1 MPVHTRTCHI
11 CEANCGLLIET
22 EGRRVLRITG
32 DPDDPISRGHICPK
46 GNAIADLE
54 ADPDRLAGPVKRVG
68 GDWVPMDWDTA
79 LAEIGARLAAIRGA
93 GGGTSLYVGNPT
105 AHDFALGFQT
115 GALKKALGVRGVYS
129 ASTVDQMP
137 HQLAQYLLYGH
148 NALFPIPD
156 IERTQHLV
164 ILGGNPLASNGSVWT
179 VPDVKRRLADLK
191 ARGGR
196 LTVIDPRRSETAGI
210 ADSHHFIRPG
220 SDPALLIGLLLALD
234 EAGLVRPG
242 RLLPMLDGWEALWAA
257 LRRFDM
263 AALAQACGWAV
274 ADIRAL
280 AVEIGNGTPTAVY
293 GRIGVSTAPFGTLA
307 HWLIN
312 LINIATGNLDREGGA
327 MFSSPAIDIAGGSGP
342 GSHGRFHSRVSGH
355 PEVMGEF
362 PAVSL
367 AEEITTAGDGQV
379 KALVVIAGNP
389 VLSVPDGGALDEALA
404 GLDLMVSVDPHITA
418 TSRHAHYVLPP
429 CGPLAKDHY
438 PLLLAPIAFRNFAKF
453 SPALWEP
460 APGQKRDWE
469 IVAALARA
477 MAAAQGINLPPPV
490 HPREQLERMLA
501 RGGHSLAELAAH
513 PHGLDLGPH
522 VPRLPDRL
530 FTPDKRIRCAHP
542 LLMADLQGRFA
553 DWLAQAPA
561 PGLTLI
567 GRRHIRSNNSWAGN
581 APRLAKG
588 PEKCVALINPVDA
601 AAHGIADGAMVR
613 ISSDAGAVEAPARVT
628 DEIMPGVVSLP
639 HGFGHGR
646 PGVRLRV
653 AGQRPG
659 VSHNDL
665 TLRSRID
672 SLSGTAALVGTPV
685 TIAAA
690 AQAETAGFAVA
701 AGGANG

>member
-1 MPVHTRTCHI
+1 MAIHTRTCHI
-11 CEANCGLLIET
+11 CEANCGLLVET
-22 EGRRVLRITG
+22 EGRRVVSIRG
-32 DPDDPISRGHICPK
+32 DADDPISRGHVCPK

-54 ADPDRLAGPVKRVG
+54 ADPDRLTAPMKRVG
-68 GDWVPMDWDTA
+68 KDWQAMDWPTA
-79 LAEIGARLAAIRGA
+79 LAEIGTRFAAIKAA
-93 GGGTSLYVGNPT
+93 GGGAALYIGNPT
-105 AHDFALGFQT
+105 AHDFSLGFQT
-115 GALKKALGVRGVYS
+115 GALKKAMGVRGLYS

-137 HQLAQYLLYGH
+137 HQLAQYWLYGH

-156 IERTQHLV
+156 IERTRHLV

-179 VPDVKRRLADLK
+179 VPDVKRRIAELQ

-196 LTVIDPRRSETAGI
+196 LTVIDPRRSETAGV
-210 ADSHHFIRPG
+210 ADAHHFIRPG

-242 RLLPMLDGWEALWAA
+242 RLLPMLDGWDALWTA

-263 AALAQACGWAV
+263 PGLARACGWTPDA
-274 ADIRAL
+274 IRAL
-280 AVEIGNGTPTAVY
+280 AAELGNGEPTVVY

-312 LINIATGNLDREGGA
+312 LVNIATGNLDREGGA
-327 MFSSPAIDIAGGSGP
+327 MFSLPAIDIAGGSGP

-367 AEEITTAGDGQV
+367 AEEITTPGEGQV
-379 KALVVIAGNP
+379 QALVVVAGNP
-389 VLSVPDGGALDEALA
+389 VLSVPDGGALDAALA
-404 GLDLMVSVDPHITA
+404 GLKLMVSVDPHITA

-460 APGQKRDWE
+460 AEGQKRDWE
-469 IVAALARA
+469 IVAELARA
-477 MAAAQGINLPPPV
+477 IAVAQGITLPPPV
-490 HPREQLERMLA
+490 APRAQLDRMLA
-501 RGGHSLAELAAH
+501 KGGLSLAEVAAH

-522 VPRLPDRL
+522 QPRLPDRL
-530 FTPDKRIRCAHP
+530 FTPDKRIRCAP
-542 LLMADLQGRFA
+542 EPLMADLTGRFA
-553 DWLAQAPA
+553 DWLAQQPE

-567 GRRHIRSNNSWAGN
+567 GRRHIRSNNSWLGN

-588 PEKCVALINPVDA
+588 PDKCVALLNPADA
-601 AAHGIADGAMVR
+601 AAHGIADGALVR
-613 ISSDAGAVEAPARVT
+613 IASAAGAVEVPAQLT
-628 DEIMPGVVSLP
+628 EAMMAGVVSLP

-646 PGVRLRV
+646 PGVRLGI
-653 AGQRPG
+653 AGARPG
-659 VSHNDL
+659 ASHNDL

-672 SLSGTAALVGTPV
+672 PLSGTAALVGTPV
-685 TIAAA
+685 SIAPVEPEPA
-690 AQAETAGFAVA
+690 FAVA
-701 AGGANG
+701 AEERSG

>member
-1 MPVHTRTCHI
+1 MAIHTRTCHI
-11 CEANCGLLIET
+11 CEANCGLIVET
-22 EGRRVLRITG
+22 EGRRVVSIRG
-32 DPDDPISRGHICPK
+32 DADDPISRGHICPK

-54 ADPDRLAGPVKRVG
+54 ADPDRLTSPVKRVDG
-68 GDWVPMDWDTA
+68 AWVAIDWDTA
-79 LAEIGARLAAIRGA
+79 LAEIGARFAAIRA
-93 GGGTSLYVGNPT
+93 GGGAAALYVGNPT

-115 GALKKALGVRGVYS
+115 GALKKALGVRAVYS

-137 HQLAQYLLYGH
+137 HQLAQYWLYGH

-156 IERTQHLV
+156 IERTRHLV

-179 VPDVKRRLADLK
+179 VPDVKKRIREMQ

-196 LTVIDPRRSETAGI
+196 LTVIDPRRSETAGV
-210 ADSHHFIRPG
+210 ADAHHFIRPG
-220 SDPALLIGLLLALD
+220 SDPALLIGLLKALD
-234 EAGLVRPG
+234 EAGLVNPG
-242 RLLPMLDGWEALWAA
+242 RLLPMLHGWDAVWAS

-263 AALAQACGWAV
+263 AELARACGWTVPA
-274 ADIRAL
+274 IRAL
-280 AVEIGNGTPTAVY
+280 AAELGNGVPTCVY

-312 LINIATGNLDREGGA
+312 LLNIATGNLDREGGA

-342 GSHGRFHSRVSGH
+342 GSRGRFHSRVSGH

-367 AEEITTAGDGQV
+367 AEEIATPGDGQV
-379 KALVVIAGNP
+379 EALVVIAGNP
-389 VLSVPDGGALDEALA
+389 VLSVPDGGALDAALA
-404 GLDLMVSVDPHITA
+404 GLRLMVSVDPHITA

-453 SPALWEP
+453 SPALWAP
-460 APGQKRDWE
+460 LPGQKRDWE

-477 MAAAQGINLPPPV
+477 IAAAQGITLPPPV
-490 HPREQLERMLA
+490 DPREQLDRMLA
-501 RGGHSLAELAAH
+501 KGGRSLAEVMAH

-522 VPRLPDRL
+522 VERLPDRL
-530 FTPDKRIRCAHP
+530 FTPDKRIHCAP
-542 LLMADLQGRFA
+542 EPLMADLDGRFR
-553 DWLAQAPA
+553 DWLANQPEA
-561 PGLTLI
+561 GLVLI
-567 GRRHIRSNNSWAGN
+567 GRRHIRSNNSWLGN

-588 PEKCVALINPVDA
+588 PDKCIALINPADA
-601 AAHGIADGAMVR
+601 ATHGISDGGEVR
-613 ISSDAGAVEAPARVT
+613 ISSAAGCVEATAKVT

-646 PGVRLRV
+646 PGVRLGV
-653 AGQRPG
+653 AGARPG

-665 TLRSRID
+665 TLRTRID
-672 SLSGTAALVGTPV
+672 VLSGTAALVGTPV
-685 TIAAA
+685 AIAPAIQPA
-690 AQAETAGFAVA
+690 FAVA
-701 AGGANG
+701 ASGTNR

>member
-1 MPVHTRTCHI
+1 MPIHTRTCHI

-22 EGRRVLRITG
+22 DGRRVVGIRG
-32 DPDDPISRGHICPK
+32 DADDPISRGHICPK

-54 ADPDRLAGPVKRVG
+54 ADPDRLTSPMKRVG
-68 GDWVPMDWDTA
+68 DGWVALDWETA
-79 LAEIGARLAAIRGA
+79 LAEIGARFGAIKAA
-93 GGGTSLYVGNPT
+93 GGGAALYVGNPT
-105 AHDFALGFQT
+105 AHDFALGMQT

-137 HQLAQYLLYGH
+137 HQLAQYWLYGH

-156 IERTQHLV
+156 IERTRHLV

-179 VPDVKRRLADLK
+179 VPDVKRRLAEMQ

-196 LTVIDPRRSETAGI
+196 LTVIDPRRSETAGL
-210 ADSHHFIRPG
+210 ADAHHFIRPG

-234 EAGLVRPG
+234 EAGLVNPG
-242 RLLPMLDGWEALWAA
+242 RLLPMLEGWDAVWMA

-263 AALAQACGWAV
+263 GVLARACGWTV

-280 AVEIGNGTPTAVY
+280 AAELGNGQPTAVY

-312 LINIATGNLDREGGA
+312 LLNIATGNLDRPGGV
-327 MFSSPAIDIAGGSGP
+327 MFSSPAVDVAGGSGP

-367 AEEITTAGDGQV
+367 AEEITTPGDGQV
-379 KALVVIAGNP
+379 QALVVIAGNP
-389 VLSVPDGGALDEALA
+389 VLSVPDGGVLDTALA
-404 GLDLMVSVDPHITA
+404 GLQLMVSVDPCITA
-418 TSRHAHYVLPP
+418 TSAHAHYILPP

-460 APGQKRDWE
+460 LPGQKRDWE
-469 IVAALARA
+469 IVAELARA
-477 MAAAQGINLPPPV
+477 MAAAQGISLPPPV
-490 HPREQLERMLA
+490 NPREQLDRMLQKGA
-501 RGGHSLAELAAH
+501 RSLSKVMAH

-530 FTPDKRIRCAHP
+530 FTPGKTIRCAPAP
-542 LLMADLQGRFA
+542 LLADLDGRFA
-553 DWLAQAPA
+553 DWLAAGPA

-567 GRRHIRSNNSWAGN
+567 GRRHIRSNNSWLGN

-588 PEKCVALINPVDA
+588 PDKCVALINPADA
-601 AAHGIADGAMVR
+601 AAHGISDGDDVR
-613 ISSDAGAVEAPARVT
+613 ISSDSGSIVAPARVS
-628 DEIMPGVVSLP
+628 DEVMAGVVSLP

-646 PGVRLRV
+646 PGVQLSV
-653 AGQRPG
+653 AGARPG

-665 TLRSRID
+665 TSRARID
-672 SLSGTAALVGTPV
+672 TLSGTAALVGTPIV
-685 TIAAA
+685 IAR
-690 AQAETAGFAVA
+690 AG
-701 AGGANG
+701 

>member
-22 EGRRVLRITG
+22 SGRQVLSIKG

-54 ADPDRLAGPVKRVG
+54 TDPDRLTSPMKRIGNQWVAL
-68 GDWVPMDWDTA
+68 DWETA
-79 LAEIGARLAAIRGA
+79 LAEIGARFAAIKAAGGA
-93 GGGTSLYVGNPT
+93 GALYVGNPT
-105 AHDFALGFQT
+105 AHDFALGMQT

-137 HQLAQYLLYGH
+137 HQLAQYFLFGH

-179 VPDVKRRLADLK
+179 VPDVKRRIAEMQ

-196 LTVIDPRRSETAGI
+196 LTVIDPRRSETAGV
-210 ADSHHFIRPG
+210 ADAHHFIRPG

-234 EAGLVRPG
+234 EASLVNPG
-242 RLLPMLDGWEALWAA
+242 RLAPMLDGWDVAWAA
-257 LRRFDM
+257 LRRFSVAD
-263 AALAQACGWAV
+263 LARACGWSV
-274 ADIRAL
+274 AEIRAL
-280 AVEIGNGTPTAVY
+280 AAEIGNGVPTAVY

-312 LINIATGNLDREGGA
+312 LINIACGNLDRPGGV
-327 MFSSPAIDIAGGSGP
+327 MFSTPAVDVAGSSGP

-362 PAVSL
+362 PAISL
-367 AEEITTAGDGQV
+367 AEEIATPGEGQV

-389 VLSVPDGGALDEALA
+389 VLSVPDGGALDAALA
-404 GLDLMVSVDPHITA
+404 GLELMVSVDPHITA
-418 TSRHAHYVLPP
+418 TSAHAHYILPP
-429 CGPLAKDHY
+429 CAALAKDHY

-460 APGQKRDWE
+460 LPGQKQDWQV
-469 IVAALARA
+469 VAALAQA
-477 MAAAQGINLPPPV
+477 IGAAQGLNMPPPV
-490 HPREQLERMLA
+490 NPREQLDRMLQK
-501 RGGHSLAELAAH
+501 GPHGHSLAAVAAH
-513 PHGLDLGPH
+513 PHGLDLGAH
-522 VPRLPDRL
+522 SPRLPDRL
-530 FTPDKRIRCAHP
+530 ATPGKTIRCAPEP
-542 LLMADLQGRFA
+542 LIADLTGRFA
-553 DWLAQAPA
+553 AWLAAQPET
-561 PGLTLI
+561 GLTLI
-567 GRRHIRSNNSWAGN
+567 GRRHIRSNNSWLGN

-588 PEKCVALINPVDA
+588 PDKCILLINPADA
-601 AAHGIADGAMVR
+601 AAHGISDGDLVR
-613 ISSDAGAVEAPARVT
+613 ISSDAGSVEAPARVT
-628 DEIMPGVVSLP
+628 DEIMAGVVSLP

-646 PGVRLRV
+646 PGVRLGV

-665 TLRSRID
+665 TSRTRID
-672 SLSGTAALVGTPV
+672 VLSGTAALVGTPV
-685 TIAAA
+685 SIAPAPTTALPVATTAA
-690 AQAETAGFAVA
+690 SG
-701 AGGANG
+701 

>member
-1 MPVHTRTCHI
+1 MAIHTRTCHI

-22 EGRRVLRITG
+22 AGRRVVSIKG

-54 ADPDRLAGPVKRVG
+54 ADPDRLTSPMKRI
-68 GDWVPMDWDTA
+68 GDQWVALDWDTA
-79 LAEIGARLAAIRGA
+79 LAEIATRFAAIKAA
-93 GGGTSLYVGNPT
+93 GGAAALYVGNPT
-105 AHDFALGFQT
+105 AHDFALGMQT

-137 HQLAQYLLYGH
+137 HQLAQYFLYGH

-179 VPDVKRRLADLK
+179 VPDVKRRIGEMQ

-210 ADSHHFIRPG
+210 ADAHHFIRPG

-234 EAGLVRPG
+234 EAGLVNPG
-242 RLLPMLDGWEALWAA
+242 RLAPILEGWDVALAA
-257 LRRFDM
+257 LRRFSVAD
-263 AALAQACGWAV
+263 LARACGWSV
-274 ADIRAL
+274 AEICAL
-280 AVEIGNGTPTAVY
+280 AAEIGNGVPTAVY

-312 LINIATGNLDREGGA
+312 LVNIATGNLDRTGGV
-327 MFSSPAIDIAGGSGP
+327 MFSSPAVDVAGSSGP

-367 AEEITTAGDGQV
+367 AEEIATPGEGQV

-389 VLSVPDGGALDEALA
+389 VLSVPDGGALDAALY
-404 GLDLMVSVDPHITA
+404 GLELMVSIDPMITA
-418 TSRHAHYVLPP
+418 TSARAHYILPP
-429 CGPLAKDHY
+429 CPPLAKDHY

-453 SPALWEP
+453 SPGLWEP
-460 APGQKRDWE
+460 LPGQKRDWE
-469 IVAALARA
+469 VVAALAQSLG
-477 MAAAQGINLPPPV
+477 AAQGLNMPPPV
-490 HPREQLERMLA
+490 NPREQLDRMLQK
-501 RGGHSLAELAAH
+501 GGLSLEQIAAH

-522 VPRLPDRL
+522 QPRLPDRL
-530 FTPDKRIRCAHP
+530 FTPAKTIRCAP
-542 LLMADLQGRFA
+542 EPIIADLTARFA
-553 DWLAQAPA
+553 AWLAQQPE

-567 GRRHIRSNNSWAGN
+567 GRRHIRSNNSWLGN

-588 PEKCVALINPVDA
+588 PDKCILLINPADA
-601 AAHGIADGAMVR
+601 AAHGIADGDMVR
-613 ISSDAGAVEAPARVT
+613 ISSDAGTVEAPARVT
-628 DEIMPGVVSLP
+628 DEIMAGVVSLP

-646 PGVRLRV
+646 PGVRLGV

-672 SLSGTAALVGTPV
+672 MLSGTAALVGTPV
-685 TIAAA
+685 RIARAL
-690 AQAETAGFAVA
+690 AVA
-701 AGGANG
+701 ATAATG

>member
-22 EGRRVLRITG
+22 EGRRVLSIRG
-32 DPDDPISRGHICPK
+32 DGDDPISRGHICPK
-46 GNAIADLE
+46 GNAIADIE
-54 ADPDRLAGPVKRVG
+54 ADPDRLTSPMKRVCDG
-68 GDWVPMDWDTA
+68 WVALDWETA
-79 LAEIGARLAAIRGA
+79 LAEIGARFAAIKSA
-93 GGGTSLYVGNPT
+93 GGGAALYVGNPT
-105 AHDFALGFQT
+105 AHDFALGFQM

-137 HQLAQYLLYGH
+137 HQLAQYFLYGH

-156 IERTQHLV
+156 IERTRHLV

-179 VPDVKRRLADLK
+179 VPDVKRRLAEMRS
-191 ARGGR
+191 RGGR

-210 ADSHHFIRPG
+210 ADAHHFIRPG
-220 SDPALLIGLLLALD
+220 SDPALLIALLLALD
-234 EAGLVRPG
+234 DAGLVNPG
-242 RLLPMLDGWEALWAA
+242 RLRPMLDGWDDLWTA

-263 AALAQACGWAV
+263 ASLARACGWEV
-274 ADIRAL
+274 AAIAAL
-280 AVEIGNGTPTAVY
+280 ATELGNGQPTAVY

-312 LINIATGNLDREGGA
+312 LLNIATGNLDREGGV

-342 GSHGRFHSRVSGH
+342 GSRGRFHSRVSGH

-367 AEEITTAGDGQV
+367 AEEIRAPGEGQV
-379 KALVVIAGNP
+379 QALVVIAGNP
-389 VLSVPDGGALDEALA
+389 VLSVPDGGALDAALA
-404 GLDLMVSVDPHITA
+404 GLELMVSVDPHITA

-460 APGQKRDWE
+460 RHGQKRDWE
-469 IVAALARA
+469 IVADLARA
-477 MAAAQGINLPPPV
+477 IAGAQGISLPPPV
-490 HPREQLERMLA
+490 NPREQLDRMLA
-501 RGGHSLAELAAH
+501 KGGLSLAEMMAH

-522 VPRLPDRL
+522 VQRLPDRL
-530 FTPDKRIRCAHP
+530 FTPEKRIHCVPEAV
-542 LLMADLQGRFA
+542 MEDLCGRFS
-553 DWLAQAPA
+553 DWLARQPE
-561 PGLTLI
+561 PGLVLI
-567 GRRHIRSNNSWAGN
+567 GRRHIRSNNSWLGN

-588 PEKCVALINPVDA
+588 PDKCVLLLNPVDA
-601 AAHGIADGAMVR
+601 QAHGIADGDLVS
-613 ISSDAGAVEAPARVT
+613 ISSAAGTVEASAQVT
-628 DEIMPGVVSLP
+628 DEVMTGVVSLP

-646 PGVRLRV
+646 PGVRLSV
-653 AGQRPG
+653 ASARLG

-665 TLRSRID
+665 TLRTRID
-672 SLSGTAALVGTPV
+672 VLSGTAALVGTPV
-685 TIAAA
+685 TIAPA
-690 AQAETAGFAVA
+690 FAVA
-701 AGGANG
+701 ANGTNG

>member
-1 MPVHTRTCHI
+1 MAIHTRTCHI

-22 EGRRVLRITG
+22 EGRQVVSIRG
-32 DPDDPISRGHICPK
+32 DADDPISRGHICPK

-54 ADPDRLAGPVKRVG
+54 ADPDRLTSPMKRVG
-68 GDWVPMDWDTA
+68 DGWQALDWETA
-79 LAEIGARLAAIRGA
+79 LAEIGARFAAIKAA
-93 GGGTSLYVGNPT
+93 GGAAALYVGNPT

-137 HQLAQYLLYGH
+137 HQLAQYWLYGH

-156 IERTQHLV
+156 IERTRHLV

-179 VPDVKRRLADLK
+179 VPDVKRRIAELQ

-210 ADSHHFIRPG
+210 ADAHHFIRPG
-220 SDPALLIGLLLALD
+220 SDPALLIALLLALD
-234 EAGLVRPG
+234 DAGLVNPG
-242 RLLPMLDGWEALWAA
+242 RLLPMLDRWDALWVA
-257 LRRFDM
+257 LRRFDIDQ
-263 AALAQACGWAV
+263 LARACGWEV
-274 ADIRAL
+274 AAIRAL
-280 AVEIGNGTPTAVY
+280 AAELGNGEPTAVY

-312 LINIATGNLDREGGA
+312 LVNIATGNLDREGGA

-342 GSHGRFHSRVSGH
+342 GSHGRFFSRVSGH

-367 AEEITTAGDGQV
+367 AEEIATPGDGQV
-379 KALVVIAGNP
+379 RALVVIAGNP
-389 VLSVPDGGALDEALA
+389 VLSVPDGGALDAALA
-404 GLDLMVSVDPHITA
+404 GLELMVSVDPHITA

-438 PLLLAPIAFRNFAKF
+438 PLLLAPIAFRNFTKF

-460 APGQKRDWE
+460 AAGQKRDWE
-469 IVAALARA
+469 IVAELARA
-477 MAAAQGINLPPPV
+477 VAGAQGISLPPPLN
-490 HPREQLERMLA
+490 PREQLGRMLA
-501 RGGHSLAELAAH
+501 KGGRSLAEVMAH

-530 FTPDKRIRCAHP
+530 FTPGKTIRCAP
-542 LLMADLQGRFA
+542 EPLMADMEGRFTE
-553 DWLAQAPA
+553 WLATQPE
-561 PGLTLI
+561 PGLVLI
-567 GRRHIRSNNSWAGN
+567 GRRHIRSNNSWLGN

-588 PEKCVALINPVDA
+588 PDKCVALLNPADA
-601 AAHGIADGAMVR
+601 AAHGIADGDLVR
-613 ISSDAGAVEAPARVT
+613 ISSAAGSVGAAARVT
-628 DEIMPGVVSLP
+628 GEIMAGVVSLP

-646 PGVRLRV
+646 PGVRLSV
-653 AGQRPG
+653 AGARPG

-665 TLRSRID
+665 TLRSRLDI
-672 SLSGTAALVGTPV
+672 LSGTAALVGTP
-685 TIAAA
+685 IRIEPA
-690 AQAETAGFAVA
+690 FAVA
-701 AGGANG
+701 ANGTNG